1 MPGREDLIKEN
12 NARAYAA
19 ANTPQPQESAGK
31 SVSSSVGGPRSL
43 LGGNLDVFSALDKVE
58 FQGSLGDGSLRGNV
72 AYIRMWKRGGSAQQA
87 ASTQQTVEP
96 PKSDTLQILQEDLE
110 AAIGNRDNVTN
121 GFNPYEDVDNPIEVA
136 EANIQIAENRLSEE
150 KQKAISTQTPT
161 SSKVASTTAIAVPQS
176 AKTTTPSTPSVGAVK
191 SANPSGFLNTLTNR
205 GDGVG
210 LPQGKVKYSGKLTEN
225 SSSAT
230 GKALGEMMW
239 QFLFNPSELELDVGP
254 EFKDAETWGVSDK
267 GNSGKPLHWSHNKNA
282 QLKFNSVLLNGF
294 VFGRKVEALEQ
305 GLIELF
311 MAREGE
317 GQHGPH
323 VLEFVWGKR
332 VFGPCV
338 IKNVNIKEKMW
349 DEGEVVNAE
358 VSFTLEQVPE
368 WTINDGFV
376 DVARPGR
383 QQLATNPAAGAT
395 GAAGAPP
402 GPGAPGAP
410 AAPGGGGAPDQKPPQ
425 KQDPT
430 TGGSAYRTCQKAFEL
445 AEVFVSIMYR
455 EGPSAKANFNRQ
467 NGVVLGDQVLS
478 KYKNAYSQASSSV
491 GTNFT
496 RRVPQQYT
504 PASTENSLRSMR
516 QAGAM
521 FDKQIDLITTAAS
534 KSREAMLNVWNGDCK
549 KIIADGKAAQIG
561 AQNANSKQALCSG
574 ITVGRSCNIGAGNFS
589 PKNPCSGK
597 VLRCNGRGKYEAI

>member
-383 QQLATNPAAGAT
+383 LQLATNPVAGANAPT
-395 GAAGAPP
+395 DTAAAPNGSPDPNPSAGKSGSQKPAETPQTIVDQCKAIISDQKYIQTLITDVSSKLEGIEGLVYGPFGILRTDNTSVFIKNAGYYRRVFEKYSRNSLYKSSMTAGTLGANCADISPIVYSWRNSGNALVRQKDKVANQQLLICYRNIKSVMDKKAKEGKCSNFATPTDGKS
-402 GPGAPGAP
+402 GPGL
-410 AAPGGGGAPDQKPPQ
+410 
-425 KQDPT
+425 
-430 TGGSAYRTCQKAFEL
+430 F
-445 AEVFVSIMYR
+445 
-455 EGPSAKANFNRQ
+455 
-467 NGVVLGDQVLS
+467 
-478 KYKNAYSQASSSV
+478 
-491 GTNFT
+491 
-496 RRVPQQYT
+496 
-504 PASTENSLRSMR
+504 
-516 QAGAM
+516 
-521 FDKQIDLITTAAS
+521 
-534 KSREAMLNVWNGDCK
+534 
-549 KIIADGKAAQIG
+549 
-561 AQNANSKQALCSG
+561 
-574 ITVGRSCNIGAGNFS
+574 
-589 PKNPCSGK
+589 
-597 VLRCNGRGKYEAI
+597 